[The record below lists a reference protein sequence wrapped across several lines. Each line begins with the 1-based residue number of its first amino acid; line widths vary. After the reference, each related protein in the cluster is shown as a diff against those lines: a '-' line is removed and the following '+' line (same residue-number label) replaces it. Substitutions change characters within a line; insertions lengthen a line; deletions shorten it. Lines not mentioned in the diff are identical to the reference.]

1 MDFSS
6 PPFPPN
12 RPSRSNFSGPR
23 RASYPRDVPQIAEL
37 VGLCFAGTLDYGSR
51 QVLRNVR
58 WIAQRGKAVWKLS
71 LLLGG
76 VNREEWVFGSVWEDA
91 GRLVG
96 NTTLTLRKPEAGAW
110 LISNVAV
117 HPDFRRRGIARGLI
131 QHALGEILLR
141 GGRKAYLQVDVD
153 NETAV
158 RMYHE
163 LGFEEIGR
171 RITWVRSSKPEA
183 PGGPAPVRD
192 PGYRIAPRRS
202 SEWRDEY
209 ALWKEITPVG
219 FAWNTPLA
227 ESAFRPSAARWLEQ
241 TMLGEMETHLLASRD
256 GRTEAA
262 LLVFGRLSVWEGFL
276 IQRDGTGG
284 KVEQALLEEAW
295 KKAPSGW
302 SCLLET
308 VPESSATIL
317 EKLGFQKRRMFIWMR
332 YTFEGGGP

>member
-12 RPSRSNFSGPR
+12 RPSPSNDSGPR
-23 RASYPRDVPQIAEL
+23 RTSFPRDVPQIAEL
-37 VGLCFAGTLDYGSR
+37 VELCFTGTLDYASR

-58 WIAQRGKAVWKLS
+58 WIAQRGEVVWKLS

-76 VNREEWVFGSVWEDA
+76 VNREEWVHGSVWEDA

-96 NTTLTLRKPEAGAW
+96 NLTLTLRKPEAGAW

-117 HPDFRRRGIARGLI
+117 HPDFRRRGYARGLVR
-131 QHALGEILLR
+131 HALGEIRLR
-141 GGRKAYLQVDVD
+141 GGMKAYLQVDAD

-171 RITWVRSSKPEA
+171 RITWFRSSKPE
-183 PGGPAPVRD
+183 PSGGSAPVRD
-192 PGYRIAPRRS
+192 PLYRVAPRRS
-202 SEWRDEY
+202 SQWRDEY
-209 ALWKEITPVG
+209 ALWKEITPAG
-219 FAWNTPLA
+219 FTWNAPLS
-227 ESAFRPSAARWLEQ
+227 ESAFRPSATRWLEQ
-241 TMLGEMETHLLASRD
+241 TMLGEMETHFLASRD
-256 GRTEAA
+256 GRMEAA
-262 LLVFGRLSVWEGFL
+262 LLVFGRFSGCEGFL

-284 KVEQALLEEAW
+284 TVEQALLEEAW
-295 KKAPSGW
+295 KRMSSGW
-302 SCLLET
+302 NCLLET

-332 YTFEGGGP
+332 YTIEGGGP